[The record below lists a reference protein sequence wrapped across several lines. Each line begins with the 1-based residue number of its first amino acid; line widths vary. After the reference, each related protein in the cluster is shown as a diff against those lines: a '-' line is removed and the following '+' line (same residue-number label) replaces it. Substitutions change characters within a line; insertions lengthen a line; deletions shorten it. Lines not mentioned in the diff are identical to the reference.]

1 MIIDKGCKEINFNTS
16 GESVAIEKKETSN
29 GKKENTKLLDCK
41 RYLDNISRDQDH
53 RNEASS
59 PETGDRFCTCSIVY
73 GKPNHKK

>member
-1 MIIDKGCKEINFNTS
+1 MDDDREREEKKKKKKE
-16 GESVAIEKKETSN
+16 KETSN
-29 GKKENTKLLDCK
+29 RVLLDCK

-59 PETGDRFCTCSIVY
+59 PETDDRFCTCSIAY

>member
-1 MIIDKGCKEINFNTS
+1 MIERRGKE
-16 GESVAIEKKETSN
+16 EEDEKKKRETSN
-29 GKKENTKLLDCK
+29 RVLLDCK

-59 PETGDRFCTCSIVY
+59 PETGDRFCTCSIAY